1 MADRTTH
8 LLRALRTDMQL
19 LTGVIKGA
27 GAADA
32 TLPESGNMGGGEIVS
47 AKHTATGEFD
57 LVFRFSYPELKSLFR
72 PGVIG
77 TTAGL
82 SVRFTAFDPVAKTA
96 HIVCE
101 VGAVATDPASTD
113 TIHFQWLVRNSGFNK

>member
-1 MADRTTH
+1 MADRSTVPLKTPK
-8 LLRALRTDMQL
+8 TDVQL

-32 TLPESGNMGGGEIVS
+32 TLPEAANMGGGEIVS

-57 LVFRFSYPELKSLFR
+57 LVFRFGYPELKSLFR
-72 PGVIG
+72 PAVLG

-82 SVRFTAFDPVAKTA
+82 GVRFTAFDPAAKTA

-101 VGAVATDPASTD
+101 VGAVATDPATTD